1 MYIHIHWHSHYSLL
15 ESIGKVGKIIDKAKE
30 YGYPAIG
37 ITDYNGMYGIM
48 EFYTK
53 AKKAEL
59 KAICGIELMVT
70 HQLGKKPDQDQYVVL
85 IAKTY
90 EWYQNL
96 MKLTTIAST
105 KGMAAVPTTDFTTL
119 EQHAKGLICVLGGPR
134 GLLHG
139 LQMNGHDMTKI
150 DEQIRWFKKVFSPDL
165 YLEVIAQDYMLE
177 SSLKPINDQIIAWAE
192 QHELPVIASTN
203 FHYIAAKDKKAFE
216 VAMAI
221 KDQRQLTDPARRR
234 IQGDYYI
241 MKEEQVRDILL
252 KNGYTDN
259 QIQVWFDTNQNL
271 CDSVDL
277 VMPKWTAKFPTYKS
291 PEDMVI
297 LYEKVKNNLVQ

>member
-30 YGYPAIG
+30 YGYPAIW

-53 AKKAEL
+53 AKKADL
-59 KAICGIELMVT
+59 KAICGIELT
-70 HQLGKKPDQDQYVVL
+70 ITQQLGKKPDLEQYVVL
-85 IAKTY
+85 IAKSY

-105 KGMAAVPTTDFTTL
+105 KGMAHVPTADFTTL
-119 EQHAKGLICVLGGPR
+119 EQYAEGLICILGWPR
-134 GLLHG
+134 WLLHG
-139 LQMNGHDMTKI
+139 LHTSGHNAAKI
-150 DEQIRWFKKVFSPDL
+150 DEQIRRFQHVFGEDL
-165 YLEVIAQDYMLE
+165 YLEVIAQDYKLE
-177 SSLKPINDQIIAWAE
+177 SNLKVINEYTMALAQ
-192 QHELPVIASTN
+192 QHGLPVIASTN

-234 IQGDYYI
+234 VQGDYYI
-241 MKEEQVRDILL
+241 MKEDQVRDILST
-252 KNGYTDN
+252 NGYTDN
-259 QIQVWFDTNQNL
+259 QIQVWFDTNQAL

-291 PEDMVI
+291 PEDMVA
-297 LYEKVKNNLVQ
+297 LYEKAKSGLVQ

>member
-1 MYIHIHWHSHYSLL
+1 
-15 ESIGKVGKIIDKAKE
+15 
-30 YGYPAIG
+30 
-37 ITDYNGMYGIM
+37 
-48 EFYTK
+48 
-53 AKKAEL
+53 
-59 KAICGIELMVT
+59 
-70 HQLGKKPDQDQYVVL
+70 
-85 IAKTY
+85 
-90 EWYQNL
+90 
-96 MKLTTIAST
+96 MKLTTVAST
-105 KGMAAVPTTDFTTL
+105 KGMATVPTTDFTTL
-119 EQHAKGLICVLGGPR
+119 EQHAEGLVCVLGGPR

-139 LQMNGHDMTKI
+139 LQMNGYDMAKI
-150 DEQIRWFKKVFSPDL
+150 NEQIRWFKTVFSQDL
-165 YLEVIAQDYMLE
+165 YLEVIAQDYTLE
-177 SSLKPINDQIIAWAE
+177 PSLKSINSQILTRAE

-234 IQGDYYI
+234 VQGDYYI

-259 QIQVWFDTNQNL
+259 QIQMWFDTNQAL

-291 PEDMVI
+291 PEDMVV
-297 LYEKVKNNLVQ
+297 LYEKTKGSLVQ